1 MKPNRCSHRDALNH
15 RCRDLVAPSHP
26 FLCYRHARNQQ
37 AAERKRQEAER
48 KEREAARL
56 GAELASLSGEY
67 KTASD
72 INRVL
77 GKLFDL
83 LAQNRIDRAKAH
95 TLAYIAQ
102 LMLITLPTVRN
113 EIQTVQGFDVWR
125 RSVLRSL
132 ALNRPPAN
140 ESSQAVPPQSVSLAG
155 APAPVEARLA
165 G

>member
-15 RCRDLVAPSHP
+15 RCRDLVAPSHS

-102 LMLITLPTVRN
+102 LKEVDVSKVEPTAHAFPVFNVWADDVPQPGLPV
-113 EIQTVQGFDVWR
+113 EV
-125 RSVLRSL
+125 
-132 ALNRPPAN
+132 ALKN
-140 ESSQAVPPQSVSLAG
+140 
-155 APAPVEARLA
+155 APARRDHMVVVPKVVE
-165 G
+165 

>member
-26 FLCYRHARNQQ
+26 FLCYRHARHHQ
-37 AAERKRQEAER
+37 AAER

-67 KTASD
+67 KTASY

-77 GKLFDL
+77 CKLFDL

-113 EIQTVQGFDVWR
+113 EIQTVQEFDVWR